1 MGFLSEDFTFE
12 NTIYFRSAL
21 TPLNADLLLKKFE
34 SLMKEGKMREK
45 AMIVGRFHHCLD
57 PMERKKPIYLKELL
71 GVLFALDRFKTLIE
85 ESIST
90 LLLCDSRV
98 AYFLLHPNV
107 KDSGKKLS
115 RYSIKLNST
124 YPTVRVLNI
133 AGKNNFSDFL
143 SRLDISKETF
153 LAESLTP
160 VKVNHELLPKKQMAF
175 TWGEIYKLCIE
186 HPDCIT
192 FSDKKLDIN
201 KMNEAFIDSPTFTFL
216 SVKNHNK
223 RMNFF
228 DDLVS
233 PANIIKMQEKI
244 PFDERS
250 LYTKKGEILT
260 MEEKIVI
267 PREFAP
273 IFVLR
278 LHFLMGHC
286 GKTKLLD
293 LMQLTY
299 YVKNSAKDICTK
311 VAQACLFCLVTDTN
325 RNAKYPDGRFVLEE
339 PNKTIQLD
347 LIESLPPTHLH
358 PSLAYLSILTITDVY
373 SGFLNAYILKSK
385 TTEAVIY
392 ALSNHFGIVG
402 RPDFVITDNASI
414 FRSKVFVRYLSLMKI
429 ALPRSAPYRSEARS
443 LAENSN
449 KFLQD
454 LIKKYIFPNR
464 DTWEV
469 ILPFVLKRLNN
480 RRNVRHNTTPHQLLF
495 GRDVDRVVGDEVYKH
510 LNKCH
515 VKEKEW
521 VKIEEEIKAF
531 EEKEKEIIAHMN
543 EKKSKRQEKTNKSR
557 KVVDFA
563 VGDYVLVKH
572 RVQVQ
577 GVSRKLLTAFGNIP
591 FQIIRLKTYGAFI
604 QSIFDD
610 TVVLR
615 AKNEMKLIKTIDPEE
630 LNVPKEVISLLGQVT
645 ESNLLDWFRDL
656 NADEY
661 VAIQTRSKTKNQAP
675 DIDDQLKHLLGEE
688 DESDDENEPE
698 PTGKH
703 VTFDI

>member
-1 MGFLSEDFTFE
+1 
-12 NTIYFRSAL
+12 
-21 TPLNADLLLKKFE
+21 
-34 SLMKEGKMREK
+34 
-45 AMIVGRFHHCLD
+45 
-57 PMERKKPIYLKELL
+57 
-71 GVLFALDRFKTLIE
+71 
-85 ESIST
+85 
-90 LLLCDSRV
+90 
-98 AYFLLHPNV
+98 
-107 KDSGKKLS
+107 
-115 RYSIKLNST
+115 
-124 YPTVRVLNI
+124 
-133 AGKNNFSDFL
+133 
-143 SRLDISKETF
+143 
-153 LAESLTP
+153 
-160 VKVNHELLPKKQMAF
+160 
-175 TWGEIYKLCIE
+175 
-186 HPDCIT
+186 
-192 FSDKKLDIN
+192 
-201 KMNEAFIDSPTFTFL
+201 
-216 SVKNHNK
+216 
-223 RMNFF
+223 
-228 DDLVS
+228 
-233 PANIIKMQEKI
+233 
-244 PFDERS
+244 
-250 LYTKKGEILT
+250 
-260 MEEKIVI
+260 
-267 PREFAP
+267 
-273 IFVLR
+273 
-278 LHFLMGHC
+278 
-286 GKTKLLD
+286 
-293 LMQLTY
+293 
-299 YVKNSAKDICTK
+299 
-311 VAQACLFCLVTDTN
+311 
-325 RNAKYPDGRFVLEE
+325 
-339 PNKTIQLD
+339 
-347 LIESLPPTHLH
+347 
-358 PSLAYLSILTITDVY
+358 
-373 SGFLNAYILKSK
+373 
-385 TTEAVIY
+385 
-392 ALSNHFGIVG
+392 
-402 RPDFVITDNASI
+402 
-414 FRSKVFVRYLSLMKI
+414 MKI

-630 LNVPKEVISLLGQVT
+630 LNIPKEVISLLGQVT